1 MARGGS
7 KQVLESLAK
16 QPVFARCSKK
26 ELEAVS
32 KIGTSI
38 RVEPGYVLT
47 REGRRGYEFFVILD
61 GTATCTIE
69 GEAVGTMTTGDFF
82 GEVALLDG
90 GTRSATVVADTPM
103 TVIVIDSR
111 EFSGMLGDAPSAARE
126 IMTALAHRLRAS
138 STGS

>member
-1 MARGGS
+1 MARGAS

-16 QPVFARCSKK
+16 QPVFARCTKK

-38 RVEPGYVLT
+38 LVEPGYVLT
-47 REGRRGYEFFVILD
+47 REGRRGYEFFVITD

-69 GEAVGTMTTGDFF
+69 GEQVATLSAGDFF

-90 GTRSATVVADTPM
+90 GTRSATVVAETPM
-103 TVIVIDSR
+103 QVIVIDSR
-111 EFSGMLGDAPSAARE
+111 EFTGMIGDAPSAARQ
-126 IMTALAHRLRAS
+126 IMSALAARLRNSKTTA
-138 STGS
+138 